1 MINERRQTVL
11 SRSEE
16 ETERIGREL
25 ANTLT
30 AGTLIT
36 LDGELGAGK
45 TTLAA
50 AIAAGRGIE
59 RVAIQSPTYVIMRP
73 YLTGN
78 IPIYHWDFYRIA
90 SIDELNTAD
99 FRELLDERRSLFLVE
114 WASLFKEAW
123 SAFYPRIEITLTPG
137 VAHESRSL
145 TLVYRY

>member
-1 MINERRQTVL
+1 MSNERRQTFL

-59 RVAIQSPTYVIMRP
+59 RVAVQSPTYVIMRP

-78 IPIYHWDFYRIA
+78 VPIYHWDFYRIA

-99 FRELLDERRSLFLVE
+99 FRELLEERRSLFLVE

-137 VAHESRSL
+137 VAHESRTV
-145 TLVYRY
+145 TLVYSD